1 MRAVTN
7 IIRSALV
14 RAHAS
19 ASFFSEKVQYPAHSG
34 QMGVFLVGVVLH
46 STYVMHW
53 CINSNNEMKESALP
67 KSISSGIGGS
77 SKKKVA

>member
-1 MRAVTN
+1 
-7 IIRSALV
+7 
-14 RAHAS
+14 
-19 ASFFSEKVQYPAHSG
+19 
-34 QMGVFLVGVVLH
+34 MGVFLVGVVLH